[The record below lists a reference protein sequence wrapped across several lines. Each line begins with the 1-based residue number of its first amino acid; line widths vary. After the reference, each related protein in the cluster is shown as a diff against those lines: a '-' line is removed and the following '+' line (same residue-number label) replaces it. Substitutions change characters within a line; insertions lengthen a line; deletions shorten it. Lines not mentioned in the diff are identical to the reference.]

1 VVVSPPV
8 PAGGVVVSP
17 PVPAGGVVVS
27 PPLDDSCAGLF
38 ELELPLFE
46 LELPLSDEPVEL
58 EPPSPSLL

>member
-17 PVPAGGVVVS
+17 PP
-27 PPLDDSCAGLF
+27 DDCCAG
-38 ELELPLFE
+38 LFE

-58 EPPSPSLL
+58 EPPPPPFLWLFEKAT